1 VVVDVGRSIGISV
14 VGRIGMGV
22 RFVRYV
28 CTEFDLLAILWLT

>member
-1 VVVDVGRSIGISV
+1 VVEGVAQNIGINV

-28 CTEFDLLAILWLT
+28 RADPDLLARL